1 MSRLKREPSVEDLT
15 VDDHPTLDTTFL
27 DGLQNQGVRTTL
39 EAVDELQT
47 CGLGDLLKLPEIVVC
62 GDQSAGK
69 SSLLARLTQ
78 VPFPQAENQLQSFQ
92 DFPQL
97 IKDATK
103 CMGLKDLG
111 PGRNAFS
118 THRLHIDITGPARG
132 HFSLLDLPGL
142 IRTTTDVQTTHDIA
156 FVKRLHNEVLANSR
170 AIILAVM
177 SATVDLAVHEILTI
191 CEQHDSQGTRTL
203 GIITKPDRLT
213 AGSKQEEA
221 YLGLFRTKG
230 KTLKLGWHVVMNQS
244 MPGKDQD
251 FAARNVQEDT
261 FLSSDSWK
269 TVVADRKGIS
279 GLRDR
284 ISSLRFEHSKRELP
298 ELEKET
304 AKILAQ
310 TIGELEALG
319 EKRTEVSEQRRALR
333 IVSLQV
339 FNLVRDAVAGN
350 YMDTFFPSFDK
361 QVARDRPKFLSSV
374 VADLQEQFTAQ
385 MEIRGH
391 RFEFLE
397 SPAAAGTNTLSNRKW
412 TMEPAVLRMEAEKK
426 LSRAG
431 AVNWVR
437 KLHKATRGS
446 ELPGTFSTSLVWD
459 AFHE

>member
-15 VDDHPTLDTTFL
+15 VDDHPTLDTTYL

-47 CGLGDLLKLPEIVVC
+47 CGLGDLLKLPEIVV
-62 GDQSAGK
+62 
-69 SSLLARLTQ
+69 
-78 VPFPQAENQLQSFQ
+78 PFPQAENQLQSFQ

-97 IKDATK
+97 IKDAK
-103 CMGLKDLG
+103 KYMGLKDLG

-118 THRLHIDITGPARG
+118 THRLHIDITGPTRG

-191 CEQHDSQGTRTL
+191 CEQHDPQGTRTL

-221 YLGLFRTKG
+221 EIGLFRNKG

-284 ISSLRFEHSKRELP
+284 ISSLRFEQSKRRLP

-319 EKRTEVSEQRRALR
+319 EKRTDVNEQRRALR

-350 YMDTFFPSFDK
+350 YKDTFFPSLDK
-361 QVARDRPKFLSSV
+361 QVARDK
-374 VADLQEQFTAQ
+374 AK

-391 RFEFLE
+391 KFEFLE
-397 SPAAAGTNTLSNRKW
+397 SPAAAGTNTLCNRKW
-412 TMEPAVLRMEAEKK
+412 TMEPAILRMEAEKK
-426 LSRAG
+426 LSRAE